1 MLIAQISDLH
11 VVAPGSTPTTAYDT
25 NARLAA
31 AVAHLNAL
39 DPRPDLVLITG
50 DLINGPK
57 PGEYEALAE
66 ILAPLAI
73 PYRVLAGN
81 HDDRDGLR
89 RSFAGTG
96 WMPMANEDIQGD
108 FIQYAVEEFP
118 VRVLMLDS
126 VVAGSPVG
134 ALCERRLAWTAERLA
149 EQPERPTIIALHHP
163 PFDTGLAFLDT
174 LRCVEGAEELGRL
187 VRSSPNVLAVLSG
200 HTHRQ
205 TALNWNGAYG
215 YVAPSIAYQIALDL
229 TPEPPYR
236 WTEEPSA
243 LALHLYRPGAGLITH
258 LSPIGGYP
266 AKDFSRKAR
275 NS

>member
-11 VVAPGSTPTTAYDT
+11 VMAPGARRTTAHDN

-39 DPRPDLVLITG
+39 EPRPDLVLITG
-50 DLINGPK
+50 DLVNGPK

-66 ILAPLAI
+66 ILEPLAL
-73 PYRVLAGN
+73 PYRIVPGN

-89 RSFAGTG
+89 RTFGAAG
-96 WMPMANEDIQGD
+96 WMPQDGD

-126 VVAGSPVG
+126 AVAGKAVG
-134 ALCERRLAWTAERLA
+134 ALCERRLAWAAERLA
-149 EQPERPTIIALHHP
+149 EQPARPTVVALHHP

-174 LRCVEGAEELGRL
+174 LRCVEGADELGRL
-187 VRSSPNVLAVLSG
+187 VRAHPNVLAVLCG

-205 TALNWNGAYG
+205 TAVNWNGAYG

-229 TPEPPYR
+229 TPKPPYR
-236 WTEEPSA
+236 WVDEPSA
-243 LALHLYRPGAGLITH
+243 VALHRVRPDVGLITH
-258 LSPIGGYP
+258 LSPIGDYP
-266 AKDFSRKAR
+266 ARAFS
-275 NS
+275 

>member
-1 MLIAQISDLH
+1 MLIAQMSDLH
-11 VVAPGSTPTTAYDT
+11 VTAPGTAPTTDYDT

-57 PGEYEALAE
+57 PGEYEALATLLE
-66 ILAPLAI
+66 PLAI
-73 PYRVLAGN
+73 PYRVVTGN

-89 RSFAGTG
+89 RTFASSG
-96 WMPMANEDIQGD
+96 WMPMEGE
-108 FIQYAVEEFP
+108 FIQYAVEDFP
-118 VRVLMLDS
+118 VRVLVLDS
-126 VVAGSPVG
+126 AVPGSPVG
-134 ALCERRLAWTAERLA
+134 ALCARRIAWTAERLA
-149 EQPERPTIIALHHP
+149 EQPERPTIITLHHP

-174 LRCVEGAEELGRL
+174 LRCLEGAEELGRL
-187 VRSSPNVLAVLSG
+187 VRACPNVLAVLCG

-215 YVAPSIAYQIALDL
+215 YVAPSVAYQVALDL

-243 LALHLYRPGAGLITH
+243 LALHLYRPGVGLITH
-258 LSPIGGYP
+258 LSPIGDYP
-266 AKDFSRKAR
+266 AREFSRRAR

>member
-11 VVAPGSTPTTAYDT
+11 VTAPDARRTTAYDN

-39 DPRPDLVLITG
+39 EPRPDLVLITG
-50 DLINGPK
+50 DLVNGPK
-57 PGEYEALAE
+57 PGEYEALTE
-66 ILAPLAI
+66 ILEPLAI
-73 PYRVLAGN
+73 PYRIVAGN
-81 HDDRDGLR
+81 HDDRDRLR
-89 RSFAGTG
+89 RTFGAAN
-96 WMPMANEDIQGD
+96 WMPVDGD

-118 VRVLMLDS
+118 VRVLVLDS
-126 VVAGSPVG
+126 VVAGKAVG

-149 EQPERPTIIALHHP
+149 EQPGRPTIVALHHP

-174 LRCVEGAEELGRL
+174 LRCIEGAEELGRL
-187 VRSSPNVLAVLSG
+187 VRAHPNVLAVLCG

-205 TALNWNGAYG
+205 TAVSWNGTYG
-215 YVAPSIAYQIALDL
+215 YVAPSVAYQVALDL

-243 LALHLYRPGAGLITH
+243 VALHLVRPDVGLITH
-258 LSPIGGYP
+258 LSPVGDYP
-266 AKDFSRKAR
+266 AKAFS
-275 NS
+275 

>member
-1 MLIAQISDLH
+1 MLIAQMSDLH
-11 VVAPGSTPTTAYDT
+11 VMAPGSTPATDYDT

-39 DPRPDLVLITG
+39 DPRPDLLLITG
-50 DLINGPK
+50 DLVNGPK
-57 PGEYEALAE
+57 PGEYEALADL
-66 ILAPLAI
+66 LAPLAI

-81 HDDRDGLR
+81 HDDREGLR
-89 RSFAGTG
+89 RTFAGAG
-96 WMPMANEDIQGD
+96 WMPTDGD

-126 VVAGSPVG
+126 VVPGSPVG
-134 ALCERRLAWTAERLA
+134 ALCARRLAWTAERLA

-174 LRCVEGAEELGRL
+174 LRCVEGADELGRL
-187 VRSSPNVLAVLSG
+187 VRANPNVLAVFSG

-215 YVAPSIAYQIALDL
+215 YVAPSVAYQIALDL
-229 TPEPPYR
+229 TPQPPYR
-236 WTEEPSA
+236 WSEEPSA
-243 LALHLYRPGAGLITH
+243 LALHLVRPGTGLITH
-258 LSPIGGYP
+258 LSPVGAYS
-266 AKDFSRKAR
+266 ARDFSRKAR

>member
-1 MLIAQISDLH
+1 MLIAQLSDLH
-11 VVAPGSTPTTAYDT
+11 VTAPGSTPATAYDT
-25 NARLAA
+25 GARLAA

-39 DPRPDLVLITG
+39 EPRPDLVLITG
-50 DLINGPK
+50 DLVNGPR

-66 ILAPLAI
+66 ILEPLAI
-73 PYRVLAGN
+73 PFRVLAGN

-89 RSFAGTG
+89 RTFAASG
-96 WMPMANEDIQGD
+96 WMPLDGD

-118 VRVLMLDS
+118 VRILMLDS
-126 VVAGSPVG
+126 AVAGSAVG

-149 EQPERPTIIALHHP
+149 EQPERPTIVAMHHP

-174 LRCVEGAEELGRL
+174 LRCREGAEELGRL
-187 VRSSPNVLAVLSG
+187 VRANPNVLAVLCG

-215 YVAPSIAYQIALDL
+215 YVAPAVAYQIALDL
-229 TPEPPYR
+229 TADPPYR

-243 LALHLYRPGAGLITH
+243 LALHLYRPGAGLVTH

-266 AKDFSRKAR
+266 AREFVRKAR